1 MNKYF
6 HNNRI
11 EITASE
17 LDNSIIS
24 PTLQNDKYTPLT
36 QAQSDF
42 HDLNENAS
50 VQEIINCEITPPYI
64 DNRTQA
70 EKRQEQY
77 VFRIPIELS
86 QAFITYRAEAV
97 AYRLEN
103 NEPLALIADS
113 KANEKAQEIAAIKE
127 QIRIEYP
134 D

>member
-1 MNKYF
+1 MNKFLTPQNQLLIYD
-6 HNNRI
+6 RDV
-11 EITASE
+11 SE
-17 LDNSIIS
+17 LYPDFI
-24 PTLQNDKYTPLT
+24 PLT

-50 VQEIINCEITPPYI
+50 VHEIINCELIPPYV
-64 DNRTQA
+64 DTRTPA

-77 VFRIPIELS
+77 GFRIPNELS

-97 AYRLEN
+97 AYRIEG
-103 NEPLALIADS
+103 NEALALIADE